1 MIRRFV
7 EIGLILLLLA
17 SCETEP
23 QEGKCMYNLSG
34 HNGYD
39 KCYALN
45 SQYQLIASFTQKDS
59 IIIDA
64 IQQGP
69 VYFMLSSKGNF
80 VGYYKTEAFYPANY
94 LSDYIDFDSHISKP
108 YSQRKNGLWYI
119 TVPEKICEVN
129 SSFNIYKKGSL
140 ILTAEPGE
148 TVTYDS
154 VSAGF
159 DICPVYF
166 GRFEGPVIEDSVLTS
181 SFPEIGITVNLPD
194 PIVSETLEIER
205 VESSL
210 VFKTDSPVEWY
221 LNGNLVAEEVSEISL
236 EKKQL
241 MIGENSLMIKKE
253 ILGLFESTTV
263 FIDNGGNNEENL

>member
-1 MIRRFV
+1 M
-7 EIGLILLLLA
+7 
-17 SCETEP
+17 
-23 QEGKCMYNLSG
+23 
-34 HNGYD
+34 
-39 KCYALN
+39 
-45 SQYQLIASFTQKDS
+45 
-59 IIIDA
+59 
-64 IQQGP
+64 
-69 VYFMLSSKGNF
+69 
-80 VGYYKTEAFYPANY
+80 
-94 LSDYIDFDSHISKP
+94 
-108 YSQRKNGLWYI
+108 
-119 TVPEKICEVN
+119 
-129 SSFNIYKKGSL
+129 
-140 ILTAEPGE
+140 
-148 TVTYDS
+148 
-154 VSAGF
+154 
-159 DICPVYF
+159 
-166 GRFEGPVIEDSVLTS
+166 IEDSVLTS